1 MTNEASSFHFFFGFN
16 PNSVIVEG
24 QIVSGDDVSSEEII
38 AFLWTQFVD
47 VFGDELPERLKT
59 LFLVDCFFKE
69 VAIATERR

>member
-1 MTNEASSFHFFFGFN
+1 VTNEASSFHFFFGFN

-47 VFGDELPERLKT
+47 VFGD
-59 LFLVDCFFKE
+59 
-69 VAIATERR
+69 